1 MKKITPEEQY
11 LLNKKIFQRLI
22 EVANVES
29 LSEQEREKYELEL
42 EYSSTY
48 LSVVDTAEQKGFDK
62 GRKEGHEVG
71 LEEGRAEG
79 RAEGREEGLEYGLA
93 KGEKLKALEI
103 AKSMKA
109 LGIDSDLIQ
118 KSTGLSIAEIES

>member
-29 LSEQEREKYELEL
+29 LYEQEREKYELEL

-62 GRKEGHEVG
+62 GVEQGIV
-71 LEEGRAEG
+71 
-79 RAEGREEGLEYGLA
+79 
-93 KGEKLKALEI
+93 KGIEQ
-103 AKSMKA
+103 
-109 LGIDSDLIQ
+109 GIEQ
-118 KSTGLSIAEIES
+118 GIE